1 MPLLEVTDLEAGYG
15 QIRVLHGISLY
26 VERSE
31 VVAVLGANGAGKST
45 TLLTISGVV
54 GVSAGTVM
62 FDGEDITSLP
72 GHLVA
77 RRGLA
82 QVPEGRGVFPQMSVE
97 ENLIMG
103 AIHERSKTVRRERL
117 QRAYDLFPKLGQRRR
132 QNAGSMSGGE
142 QQMLAI
148 GRALMAEP
156 SMVMLDEPSLG
167 LAPALVETV
176 FDTIV
181 TIREAGLGVLLVEQ
195 NAGEALEISDR
206 AYVMEQGAIVLSG
219 PAQEVKS
226 NENVRA
232 AYLGV

>member
-1 MPLLEVTDLEAGYG
+1 MPLLEVVDLEAGYG
-15 QIRVLHGISLY
+15 QIRVLHGVSLH

-45 TLLTISGVV
+45 TLLTVSGVV
-54 GVSAGTVM
+54 PVSAGTVR
-62 FDGEDITSLP
+62 FGGEDITSLP

-97 ENLIMG
+97 ENLVMG
-103 AIHERSKTVRRERL
+103 AIQERSKAVRRERL
-117 QRAYDLFPKLGQRRR
+117 RRAYDLFPKLGERRR
-132 QNAGSMSGGE
+132 QNAGSLSGGE

-148 GRALMAEP
+148 SRALMAEP

-167 LAPALVETV
+167 LAPALVETM
-176 FDTIV
+176 FETIL

-195 NAGEALEISDR
+195 NAGEALEVSDR
-206 AYVMEQGAIVLSG
+206 AYVMEQGAVVLSG
-219 PAQEVKS
+219 PAAQVKA
-226 NENVRA
+226 NESVRA